1 VVSAELVVASWN
13 ILAAPWA
20 APVFYPPDM
29 DPAVLDR
36 ATRRASVATALAEL
50 DADLVCLQETTPVD
64 LAAIVT
70 LLGDGVVVHSA
81 PNAPELWATWS
92 TPELPWEANGTA
104 VLWRRDRFE
113 DAVTGAL
120 SLSDDGNV
128 ATTFDARLVR
138 SGTRVRAVSV
148 HLDVDH
154 ADLRRAQ
161 LARACEHLAAAP
173 EAVAPETTAPERV
186 VDVVAGDCNENT
198 DGTELE
204 TILAGHGFVD
214 ALTAVGNADPTHP
227 VARPTD
233 DYAPLARLDHVL
245 VRGAVPVAGAVVDAD
260 VWEVDDPGARMVEG
274 VRRTGSDH
282 FAVVARVTLPA

>member
-1 VVSAELVVASWN
+1 
-13 ILAAPWA
+13 
-20 APVFYPPDM
+20 M

-36 ATRRASVATALAEL
+36 ATRRASVAAALTGL

-81 PNAPELWATWS
+81 PNAPELWASWS

-104 VLWRRDRFE
+104 VLWRRDRF
-113 DAVTGAL
+113 DDVVTGAL
-120 SLSDDGNV
+120 ALSDDGNV
-128 ATTFDARLVR
+128 ATTFAARVAGSGAPVR
-138 SGTRVRAVSV
+138 VVSV

-161 LARACEHLAAAP
+161 LARACEHLAAASDP
-173 EAVAPETTAPERV
+173 VASGRAASERA

-198 DGTELE
+198 NGTDLG

-214 ALTAVGNADPTHP
+214 ALSAVGNTDPTHP
-227 VARPTD
+227 VARPSD

-245 VRGAVPVAGAVVDAD
+245 VRGAVPTTGAVVDAG
-260 VWEVDDPGARMVEG
+260 VWDVDDPGARMVEG

-282 FAVVARVTLPA
+282 FAVVARLTLPA

>member
-36 ATRRASVATALAEL
+36 ATRRASVATALGEL

-70 LLGDGVVVHSA
+70 LLGDDVVVHSA

-113 DAVTGAL
+113 DVVTGAL

-128 ATTFDARLVR
+128 ATTFDARLAG
-138 SGTRVRAVSV
+138 SGTRVRVVSV

-161 LARACEHLAAAP
+161 LARACEHLGAASEAAA
-173 EAVAPETTAPERV
+173 AERV

-198 DGTELE
+198 DGTDLQSL
-204 TILAGHGFVD
+204 LAGRGFVD
-214 ALTAVGNADPTHP
+214 ALTAVGNTHPTHP

-245 VRGAVPVAGAVVDAD
+245 VRGAVPIAGAVVDAG
-260 VWEVDDPGARMVEG
+260 VWEVGDPGTRMVEG
-274 VRRTGSDH
+274 MRRTGSDH